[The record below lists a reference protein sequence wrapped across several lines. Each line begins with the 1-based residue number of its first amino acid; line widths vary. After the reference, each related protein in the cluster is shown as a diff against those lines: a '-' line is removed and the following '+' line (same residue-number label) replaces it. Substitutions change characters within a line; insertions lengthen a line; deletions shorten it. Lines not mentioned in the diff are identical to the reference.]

1 LEVSAAVR
9 EPKTTV
15 GKWWWEDG
23 HIAGH
28 FNDPD
33 ESPDGL
39 TLRPDCPRCVGL
51 SVAMLGERE

>member
-1 LEVSAAVR
+1 VR

>member
-1 LEVSAAVR
+1 MT

-15 GKWWWEDG
+15 GKWWWADG

-39 TLRPDCPRCVGL
+39 TLRPECPRCMAIAHLTLARG
-51 SVAMLGERE
+51 SVRQ